1 LAMKPPMSSISLVTK
16 LPLARGCLYIEGF
29 RSIENK
35 KFLRVRTRTS
45 QDLIY
50 EMKNNERGR
59 LDLHTL
65 VDRTAET
72 FR

>member
-1 LAMKPPMSSISLVTK
+1 MNEK
-16 LPLARGCLYIEGF
+16 IEGF

-35 KFLRVRTRTS
+35 KFPMKTNKNS

-50 EMKNNERGR
+50 EMQNNERER

-65 VDRTAET
+65 VDRTAEM

>member
-1 LAMKPPMSSISLVTK
+1 MLRSTYVVCEA
-16 LPLARGCLYIEGF
+16 F

-35 KFLRVRTRTS
+35 IFPTKTNKNG

-50 EMKNNERGR
+50 KMQNNERER
-59 LDLHTL
+59 LDLRTL
-65 VDRTAET
+65 VDRTVEM

>member
-1 LAMKPPMSSISLVTK
+1 MLRFTCVKHLRIDLALIPLKGFAAQKTK
-16 LPLARGCLYIEGF
+16 KIPTMM
-29 RSIENK
+29 NK
-35 KFLRVRTRTS
+35 NS

-50 EMKNNERGR
+50 EMKNNERKR

-65 VDRTAET
+65 VDRTVET

>member
-1 LAMKPPMSSISLVTK
+1 MA
-16 LPLARGCLYIEGF
+16 ADDRGRGPVIRSGGGQGKDHTEGF

-35 KFLRVRTRTS
+35 NFPTKTNKNS

-50 EMKNNERGR
+50 EMQNNERER

>member
-1 LAMKPPMSSISLVTK
+1 MHLLK
-16 LPLARGCLYIEGF
+16 EF

-35 KFLRVRTRTS
+35 IFPTKTNKNN

-50 EMKNNERGR
+50 EMQNNERNR

-65 VDRTAET
+65 VDHTTET
-72 FR
+72 SI

>member
-1 LAMKPPMSSISLVTK
+1 M
-16 LPLARGCLYIEGF
+16 
-29 RSIENK
+29 NK
-35 KFLRVRTRTS
+35 NN

-50 EMKNNERGR
+50 EMQNNERER

-65 VDRTAET
+65 VDRITET

>member
-1 LAMKPPMSSISLVTK
+1 MTGDTPYTTAFDELASSLGE
-16 LPLARGCLYIEGF
+16 RF
-29 RSIENK
+29 RSIKNK
-35 KFLRVRTRTS
+35 NFPTKTNKNN

-50 EMKNNERGR
+50 EMQNNERER

-65 VDRTAET
+65 VDCTAET